1 MEVISGVFILSKSSN
16 MKMRKYMQY
25 NNLCDC
31 SSSSVL
37 ITLLDYFFMVWS
49 HHSTIQSPLKDTIR
63 GVQGVNI

>member
-1 MEVISGVFILSKSSN
+1 
-16 MKMRKYMQY
+16 MRKYMQY

-31 SSSSVL
+31 SSSSSSSVL

>member
-1 MEVISGVFILSKSSN
+1 
-16 MKMRKYMQY
+16 MRKYMQY

-31 SSSSVL
+31 SSSSSVL